1 LSSKNHTSITI
12 SAFETESLFSL
23 VFFLFPL
30 QTHIYKIGREFSEN
44 GNELETCKSLLV
56 FLEKK
61 GVELKKSSL
70 FKKNE
75 SSFSTIPEV
84 MDFQFW
90 RFKIRYVLF
99 FSRNGE

>member
-1 LSSKNHTSITI
+1 M
-12 SAFETESLFSL
+12 
-23 VFFLFPL
+23 FFLSPS

-70 FKKNE
+70 FNMND

-84 MDFQFW
+84 TDFQFW
-90 RFKIRYVLF
+90 RFKIRYYF
-99 FSRNGE
+99 FFPKMMNDLSFYFMKINSK

>member
-1 LSSKNHTSITI
+1 M
-12 SAFETESLFSL
+12 
-23 VFFLFPL
+23 FFLFHS

-70 FKKNE
+70 FNMND

-90 RFKIRYVLF
+90 RFKIRYYF
-99 FSRNGE
+99 FHEMVNDLSSYFMKINSK

>member
-1 LSSKNHTSITI
+1 M
-12 SAFETESLFSL
+12 
-23 VFFLFPL
+23 FFLFHS

-44 GNELETCKSLLV
+44 GNELETCMSLLV

-70 FKKNE
+70 FNMND
-75 SSFSTIPEV
+75 SSLCTIPEV

-90 RFKIRYVLF
+90 RYKIRYVLLF
-99 FSRNGE
+99 FCPEMKNFLKQTFRQLREFLNPYHKTQ